1 MLEIDKTQEVVAPL
15 PDIQKKPYSY
25 QRVLIGTAFVFLG
38 AAVVAAGGAT
48 IKYRL
53 TNLIVEDGLINGRI
67 VRLQAP
73 TNGNI
78 KAFYAQPGV
87 LVRRGQVVAQ
97 IRTEAS
103 PQEEQFRLQLE
114 RSQAERLE
122 RSQAQQISSQLEL
135 SNLAGAV
142 ENNTSQLTAA
152 KQSLNFLKDQL
163 QSLKNQHDAVQGV
176 DVQMAFQ
183 GVSQQQAAV
192 DAAVARATSNRSKY
206 QRYQQLLAEGAVS
219 QQQTE
224 ILQFDWESAEAEVKQ
239 TKAAL
244 NSAQASFNATKNGLA
259 FSNQN
264 TIGGTLS
271 DQRSKLLQAIQAQ
284 QTSIANLEAQ
294 ISSGRQQLNKAQYL
308 YKNRQPLAPA
318 PVVYPRVRQDIKVSA
333 PFAGVVYS
341 TEHEQGEQV
350 TNAERIMTLLDCN
363 NLWIETVV
371 RADEASRI
379 DTKKPVNVQI
389 RGYSKTIT
397 GEIDLLQPI
406 SSIQGIDERSKLM
419 QVQALLPTIPS
430 TLVGQALTRVTVKIP
445 PPPEYT
451 NSQQFCGVG
460 QSVRLT
466 FSNKPFGSN

>member
-1 MLEIDKTQEVVAPL
+1 MLEVENKKEVVAPL
-15 PDIQKKPYSY
+15 HDIKKKPYSY
-25 QRVLIGTAFVFLG
+25 QRLVIGTAFVFLG

-87 LVRRGQVVAQ
+87 SVRPGQVLAQ
-97 IRTEAS
+97 IDTERS
-103 PQEEQFRLQLE
+103 PQEEQFRSQLE
-114 RSQAERLE
+114 RSQTERLE
-122 RSQAQQISSQLEL
+122 RSQAEQISSQLEL
-135 SNLAGAV
+135 SHLAGEVQTNA
-142 ENNTSQLTAA
+142 SQLAAA
-152 KQSLNFLKDQL
+152 KQSLNFLKNQL
-163 QSLKNQHDAVQGV
+163 QTLKNQHDAVQGV
-176 DVQMAFQ
+176 DVQIASQ

-192 DAAVARATSNRSKY
+192 ESAVAKATSNRSKY
-206 QRYQQLLAEGAVS
+206 ERYQQLLAEGAVS

-224 ILQFDWESAEAEVKQ
+224 ILQFAWESADAEVKQ

-244 NSAQASFNATKNGLA
+244 NSAQAFLNATKNGIA

-264 TIGGTLS
+264 AIGGTLS
-271 DQRSKLLQAIQAQ
+271 DQRSKLLQTIQAQ
-284 QTSIANLEAQ
+284 ETLISNLEAQ
-294 ISSGRQQLNKAQYL
+294 ISSSRQQLNKAQSL
-308 YKNRQPLAPA
+308 YKNRQPVAIA
-318 PVVYPRVRQDIKVSA
+318 PVSYPRSRQLLEVSA

-350 TNAERIMTLLDCN
+350 INSERILTLLDCN
-363 NLWIETVV
+363 NLWIEAVV

-389 RGYSKTIT
+389 RGYSNNIT

-406 SSIQGIDERSKLM
+406 SSIQGIDERAKLM
-419 QVQALLPTIPS
+419 QVQALLPTIAP
-430 TLVGQALTRVTVKIP
+430 TLVGQSLTRVTVRIP
-445 PPPEYT
+445 PPPQHT
-451 NSQQFCGVG
+451 NSQQFCGLG
-460 QSVRLT
+460 QSARLT

>member
-1 MLEIDKTQEVVAPL
+1 MLEIEKEIVAPL
-15 PDIQKKPYSY
+15 PDIKKKPYSY
-25 QRVLIGTAFVFLG
+25 QRVLLGTAFIFLG
-38 AAVVAAGGAT
+38 AATVAVGGAT

-87 LVRRGQVVAQ
+87 LVKPGQVLAQ
-97 IRTEAS
+97 IGTERS

-122 RSQAQQISSQLEL
+122 RSQAEQISSQLKL
-135 SNLAGAV
+135 SDLAGEVQA
-142 ENNTSQLTAA
+142 NASQLAAA
-152 KQSLNFLKDQL
+152 KESLNFLKNQL
-163 QSLKNQHDAVQGV
+163 QSLKNQHNAVQGV
-176 DVQMAFQ
+176 DVQMALQ

-192 DAAVARATSNRSKY
+192 DAAVAKAIANRSQY
-206 QRYQQLLAEGAVS
+206 ERYKQLLAQGAVS

-224 ILQFDWESAEAEVKQ
+224 ILQLGWESAEAEVKQ

-244 NSAQASFNATKNGLA
+244 NSAQASLNATKNGLA

-284 QTSIANLEAQ
+284 ETLISNLEAQ
-294 ISSGRQQLNKAQYL
+294 ISTGRQQLNKAQSL
-308 YKNRQPLAPA
+308 YKIRQPLAIA
-318 PVVYPRVRQDIKVSA
+318 PVSYPRDRQDIKVSA

-350 TNAERIMTLLDCN
+350 TNSERIMTLLDCN
-363 NLWIETVV
+363 NLWIEAVV

-406 SSIQGIDERSKLM
+406 SSIQGIDERAKLM
-419 QVQALLPTIPS
+419 QVQALLPTIPP
-430 TLVGQALTRVTVKIP
+430 TLVGQPLTRVTVKIP
-445 PPPEYT
+445 PPPGHT
-451 NSQQFCGVG
+451 NSQQFCGLG
-460 QSVRLT
+460 QSARLT
-466 FSNKPFGSN
+466 FSNKGFGSN